1 MRTFNRTLLSI
12 LFLVFS
18 LPAQAE
24 TMLPGLEAPV
34 IVVRDS
40 NGIPHIFA
48 KNDHDVVF
56 MQGWVHAE
64 DRLFQMDLSRRQVAG
79 TTAEL
84 LGKAA
89 LPSDV
94 FSRTLGFERA
104 ARRSLDAHPP
114 EFKDL
119 LQAYSDGVNAF
130 IDVAEAAKLLPPE
143 YGILKLTQVARWSPL
158 DSLAIGKGL
167 GVQTSVLGSE
177 DIELTVTLAE
187 YQFAGVAAGFDGS
200 ALYFQDL
207 FRSAPF
213 DPASTVPDAEQRT
226 PTLGVE
232 AQIAALQRQVLQ
244 PGDIGPRLGA
254 KTLEQARAYL
264 EKLRRLPRISGLLQP
279 DGQAGGGSNTWVVSG
294 AHTRNRRPLL
304 ANDAHLRLES
314 PTIFHQVHLVAP
326 GLDVIGRGLPGAPCV
341 AIGHNRH
348 LAWGFTNSRLDITD
362 AYAEEIVEDENSP
375 SGYSTRHDDSP
386 EPMELL
392 VESFRANQGGTV
404 DLVLLQDFYVVP
416 RRNNGPLITE
426 IDDER
431 DKFPGLS
438 LQSIGFGPTRDLEGI
453 CGINRARNLAEFKS
467 ALQLVDFASQNVSY
481 ADRKGNIAYFVSGEV
496 PLRED
501 LQAATSNDSLA
512 PPFSVAPPFLIRQ
525 GTGGQEWIPEESP
538 SPTQATPYAIL
549 PFEEMPQTVN
559 PTSGVIVNAN
569 NDQAGNSLDNNPLND
584 RRPGGGL
591 YYLNWGGRNFS
602 IRAGRITRLLEDA
615 LDDDDRLGPA
625 DMIEL
630 QADVVM
636 LDAQVLT
643 PAILQAFDRASSR
656 GAHPAL
662 AAFAADPRVAEA
674 VKRLEDW
681 DHSTPTGIPEGYDA
695 RLDDDDEEWNELDED
710 EIENSVAATIYSVWR
725 REMAANTIDA
735 TLAKVELPPLVNVR
749 EERVTALRYLLDSFE
764 SNQGV
769 GASGLDFFAGPSD
782 ADPATRRDIV
792 ILRSLADALD
802 RLASDSFKA
811 AFNNSLDQDD
821 YRWGRL
827 HRIVFANTL
836 GSAFNVPP
844 GFGVFPPP
852 LDDLDG
858 IPTDGGFE
866 TVDVGSPAVNIET
879 LGSDSFMFNLGPT
892 GRFVAQVGWLKL
904 KAVSSLPG
912 GESAVPGSPFYL
924 NLLEPWLLN
933 QTYPLLVSP
942 WKLGAD
948 AVSKQVFA
956 PPAS

>member
-1 MRTFNRTLLSI
+1 MRTLNRTLLSV
-12 LFLVFS
+12 FLLVVS
-18 LPAQAE
+18 LTAQAE
-24 TMLPGLEAPV
+24 TILPGLEAPV
-34 IVVRDS
+34 TVVRDS

-64 DRLFQMDLSRRQVAG
+64 DRLFQMDLFRRQVAG

-94 FSRTLGFERA
+94 IFRTLGFERA
-104 ARRSLDAHPP
+104 ARRSLDAHAP

-130 IDVAEAAKLLPPE
+130 IDVAEATGLLPPE
-143 YGILKLTQVARWSPL
+143 YGVLELSHVARWSPL

-177 DIELTVTLAE
+177 DIELTVTLE
-187 YQFAGVAAGFDGS
+187 TYRLAGAAAGFDGS
-200 ALYFQDL
+200 KLFFEDL

-213 DPASTVPDAEQRT
+213 DPASTVPDAEQT
-226 PTLGVE
+226 KPILGVE

-244 PGDIGPRLGA
+244 PREIGPRLGA
-254 KTLEQARAYL
+254 KTLEQARGYL
-264 EKLRRLPRISGLLQP
+264 EKLRGLPRIPGLLQP
-279 DGQAGGGSNTWVVSG
+279 DGRTAGGSNTWVVSG
-294 AHTRNRRPLL
+294 AHIRNGRPLL
-304 ANDAHLRLES
+304 ANDAHLTLNS

-362 AYAEEIVEDENSP
+362 TYVEVIVEDKNSP
-375 SGYSTRHDDSP
+375 SGLSTLYEGVP
-386 EPMELL
+386 EPIIPLL
-392 VESFRANQGGTV
+392 ESFSANEGGIV
-404 DLVLLQDFYVVP
+404 RPQFDQVVLIVP
-416 RRNNGPLITE
+416 RRNNGPIITKPEPDPE
-426 IDDER
+426 IG
-431 DKFPGLS
+431 KLTALS
-438 LQSIGFGPTRDLEGI
+438 LQSIGFGPTRDPEGI
-453 CGINRARNLAEFKS
+453 CDINRARNLAEFKS

-481 ADRKGNIAYFVSGEV
+481 ADSKGNIAYFVSGEV

-501 LQAATSNDSLA
+501 LQAAEPGD
-512 PPFSVAPPFLIRQ
+512 PVAPPFLIRQ
-525 GTGGQEWIPEESP
+525 GTGGQEWIPEENP
-538 SPTQATPYAIL
+538 PPTQATAFAIL
-549 PFEEMPQTVN
+549 PFEEMPQTEN
-559 PTSGVIVNAN
+559 PISGVIVNSN
-569 NDQAGNSLDNNPLND
+569 NDQAGNSLDNDPLND
-584 RRPGGGL
+584 FRPGGGL

-602 IRAGRITRLLEDA
+602 IRAGRTTRLLEEA

-643 PAILQAFDRASSR
+643 PAILHAFDRASSP

-674 VKRLEDW
+674 VERLEDW

-695 RLDDDDEEWNELDED
+695 RRDDDDDDDDEEWNDLDED

-735 TLAKVELPPLVNVR
+735 TLASVGLPPLVNVR
-749 EERVTALRYLLDSFE
+749 EERITALRYLLDTFE
-764 SNQGV
+764 GNQGV
-769 GASGLDFFAGPSD
+769 GASGLDFFPGPSD
-782 ADPATRRDIV
+782 ADPATRRDIA

-827 HRIVFANTL
+827 HRIVFANIL
-836 GSAFNVPP
+836 GSVFNVPP
-844 GFGVFPPP
+844 GFGFFPPP

-866 TVDVGSPAVNIET
+866 TVDVGSPAMNIET
-879 LGSDSFMFNLGPT
+879 PGSDAFMFNLGPT
-892 GRFVAQVGWLKL
+892 GRFVAEFGRRKL

-942 WKLGAD
+942 RKVRAD
-948 AVSKQVFA
+948 AEKTQIFA